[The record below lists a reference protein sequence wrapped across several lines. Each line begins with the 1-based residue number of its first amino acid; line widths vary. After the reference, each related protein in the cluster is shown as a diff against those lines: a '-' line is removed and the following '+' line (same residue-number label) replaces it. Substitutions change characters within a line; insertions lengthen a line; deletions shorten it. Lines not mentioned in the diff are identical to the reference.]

1 MDRLDLGRGRD
12 RRLRPGRMT
21 WYVAATPGRNAP
33 GGTSRPGIPSMA
45 ERSGSLCLA
54 AGPVEVVFVREGDR
68 WTHEVRCRGATVCA
82 SVEGAWPAA
91 GDPRWPASPAL
102 QEVTAA
108 PPGARPALLAV
119 GHAGRSHYAAS
130 VAADPGAADTLVFEF
145 ACRVVEQP
153 GWLGS
158 TYRLPGAGPEPVRIA
173 AADPGGD
180 LPRTVR
186 WSYRIG
192 PEGIVAAGRADGPA
206 RPA

>member
-1 MDRLDLGRGRD
+1 
-12 RRLRPGRMT
+12 
-21 WYVAATPGRNAP
+21 
-33 GGTSRPGIPSMA
+33 
-45 ERSGSLCLA
+45 
-54 AGPVEVVFVREGDR
+54 
-68 WTHEVRCRGATVCA
+68 
-82 SVEGAWPAA
+82 
-91 GDPRWPASPAL
+91 
-102 QEVTAA
+102 VTAA

-130 VAADPGAADTLVFEF
+130 VAADPAAADTLLFEI

-158 TYRLPGAGPEPVRIA
+158 TYRLPGAAAGPVRIA
-173 AADPGGD
+173 AADPGGG

-192 PEGIVAAGRADGPA
+192 PGGIVSGGQADAPA